1 MSEDC
6 INGIEHF
13 VMTRTKS
20 FTFVTALLQILIR
33 LTAEKMEVFK
43 YACVFV
49 PVVDA

>member
-6 INGIEHF
+6 IHGIEHY
-13 VMTRTKS
+13 VMTRTES
-20 FTFVTALLQILIR
+20 FTFVTALLPILIR
-33 LTAEKMEVFK
+33 LTAEMEVFK

>member
-6 INGIEHF
+6 IHGWN
-13 VMTRTKS
+13 RTFRNDS
-20 FTFVTALLQILIR
+20 FVTALLPILIR
-33 LTAEKMEVFK
+33 LTAEMEVFK